1 MTDRSLDR
9 VGNLSIGQMRRIEIA
24 RALLH
29 QPRLLLLDEPTVGLD
44 IKARADI
51 LDHVRRL
58 STMEGIGVLWATHL
72 IDEASA
78 GDDVVV
84 LHKGKILAHGALG
97 ELVGSAGG
105 ADLRDAFNRL
115 TGAADQGELEST
127 GMTAGGVATDEHSFT
142 LAQYF
147 ICLKG
152 IVWREALRFIHQRER
167 FVSALVRPL
176 VWLFIFAA
184 GFRQVLGAVD
194 HPALRDLCA
203 LRGLHRARTDRDD
216 PAFQRHAIVAYHGL

>member
-58 STMEGIGVLWATHL
+58 STEQGIGVLWATHL
-72 IDEASA
+72 IDEAKG

-84 LHKGKILAHGALG
+84 LHKGKVLAHGALDDI
-97 ELVGSAGG
+97 VGKAGAG
-105 ADLRDAFNRL
+105 DLGGAFNRL
-115 TGAADQGELEST
+115 TAAADQREVES
-127 GMTAGGVATDEHSFT
+127 
-142 LAQYF
+142 
-147 ICLKG
+147 
-152 IVWREALRFIHQRER
+152 
-167 FVSALVRPL
+167 
-176 VWLFIFAA
+176 AA
-184 GFRQVLGAVD
+184 
-194 HPALRDLCA
+194 
-203 LRGLHRARTDRDD
+203 
-216 PAFQRHAIVAYHGL
+216 